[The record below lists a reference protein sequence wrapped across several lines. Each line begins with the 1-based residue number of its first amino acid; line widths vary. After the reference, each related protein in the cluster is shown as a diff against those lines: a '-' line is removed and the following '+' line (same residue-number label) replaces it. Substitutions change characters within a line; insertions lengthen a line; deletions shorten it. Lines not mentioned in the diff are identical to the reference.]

1 MLSKTNIKLTD
12 GLYPAPGSRPGK
24 DPGEKTAQKRF
35 AEELRKPAWDRAL
48 GMKIHQYRWGRK
60 QIEQML
66 ADFQSTFEEFH
77 APNDTPKEVKN
88 YGFYYMGCIICTGG
102 SVKKSSMASSASPH

>member
-1 MLSKTNIKLTD
+1 MAELPLTRRHWQPGECSQAGCFRCAEWQLQAKDPVLSKTNIKLTD

-48 GMKIHQYRWGRK
+48 GMKIHRTAARHPARGLKLYPGNP
-60 QIEQML
+60 L
-66 ADFQSTFEEFH
+66 SF
-77 APNDTPKEVKN
+77 
-88 YGFYYMGCIICTGG
+88 
-102 SVKKSSMASSASPH
+102 